1 MFFVLL
7 AEQQLNDC
15 FVSCMAEVQSPF
27 QKCTKKSLL
36 KTMLNRAF
44 KLSSNWRLFHQE
56 CERLKETF
64 ARLQYPES
72 LVETTIRQFVEAKV
86 VTGNACPRQQQA
98 PSQQEVPI
106 RVVLPYKDQKA
117 ANSVR
122 RQLSDLSRKIN
133 TEICP
138 VYTSRK
144 TNDTIKVKEQKPPI
158 VTQQSA
164 VKCDLCDADYVGY
177 SCRHLQQRIEEH
189 KTSAIGRHIN

>member
-1 MFFVLL
+1 MEIIKNGSQLDTKVYKKPTDTGLL
-7 AEQQLNDC
+7 LHY
-15 FVSCMAEVQSPF
+15 QSHVDV
-27 QKCTKKSLL
+27 KYKHSLL

-44 KLSSNWRLFHQE
+44 KLSSNWKVCHQE

-86 VTGNACPRQQQA
+86 VTGNACPQQQQA
-98 PSQQEVPI
+98 PSQQEVPV

-117 ANSVR
+117 AKSVR

-133 TEICP
+133 TEIRP

-144 TNDTIKVKEQKPPI
+144 IKR
-158 VTQQSA
+158 TQL
-164 VKCDLCDADYVGY
+164 K
-177 SCRHLQQRIEEH
+177 
-189 KTSAIGRHIN
+189 

>member
-1 MFFVLL
+1 MGGFCSFTLIMSL
-7 AEQQLNDC
+7 IFL
-15 FVSCMAEVQSPF
+15 P
-27 QKCTKKSLL
+27 SLL

-44 KLSSNWRLFHQE
+44 KLSSNWKLFHQE

-86 VTGNACPRQQQA
+86 VTGNACPQQQQA

-133 TEICP
+133 TEIRP

-144 TNDTIKVKEQKPPI
+144 IKDIKGLLRELKH
-158 VTQQSA
+158 SA
-164 VKCDLCDADYVGY
+164 VPSRPGTLLLLYDLLGPLFLVVF
-177 SCRHLQQRIEEH
+177 SKVI
-189 KTSAIGRHIN
+189 